1 MSIFSSPFAMGG
13 FSFLGNLI
21 ESLINR
27 PIVEGANERNLARA
41 DEAIGFIRE
50 AAGNV
55 PNIPSGSGLQGIQQN
70 FDFGSFLPQGP
81 SGASVL
87 GDFQPGATPR
97 VGQDRYAYDPAY
109 LRNAAQEI
117 TRGLGANRLQAGSL
131 MGQVNLPDFEGGARL
146 SERLESSAEGFNRAG
161 SLAGQQAVASGLG
174 MGQDLQQI
182 SGDQLARIGLETD
195 YARGRAGQQIASDI
209 EGQEQAYNLQRGGIQ
224 AGLASTEAQINSA
237 LAQAAE
243 NINAQLQGQGE
254 SLLAGDL
261 GQRLGGSIAQAG
273 LDENA
278 LSRALQLAMGQAGM
292 AESGLN
298 RQFNA
303 TTQGFNAQMGLANA
317 IANAM
322 QGEHGLRMGGASNM
336 ASILSGVSEMLPL
349 WNLGINES
357 LGLAMQAQA
366 LRDAQN
372 AANQTHG
379 GVSVLGSG
387 FNW

>member
-1 MSIFSSPFAMGG
+1 MGG

-237 LAQAAE
+237 LAQAAA

-254 SLLAGDL
+254 SLLAGNL